1 MSTTQ
6 PDVFVLS
13 DSQFVYVISF
23 LNSFT
28 LIAALEE
35 SVVHLTEEK
44 DRQAKQCNRQGKLL
58 KRKLEGLGA
67 QDIKKR
73 NKITRLETQNE
84 EHGQQL
90 TRLESQNEEQG
101 QQITRLET
109 QDEEQGQQITRLE
122 TQNGKLEQQNTK
134 LETEKELTKLQITQL
149 MNCLGK
155 NTELQQGQ
163 GHNIE
168 GVLVLLDQF
177 I

>member
-6 PDVFVLS
+6 PDVFALS

-58 KRKLEGLGA
+58 KRKLEGLGE

-73 NKITRLETQNE
+73 RKITILKTQNE
-84 EHGQQL
+84 G
-90 TRLESQNEEQG
+90 QG
-101 QQITRLET
+101 QQITRLK
-109 QDEEQGQQITRLE
+109 